1 MNECERAKSGIEWI
15 GMEWHGMER
24 KNRRYSLCDFC
35 SLANLCPLKLVHRY
49 RNTYIPSWHIE
60 RDWNIT
66 KKSPLDISRTGLSVY
81 IVQTHTNT
89 HTNDMNLTSVLVHS
103 LLLLYTM
110 CTQWQ

>member
-1 MNECERAKSGIEWI
+1 MREQAKSGIEWI

-60 RDWNIT
+60 RDWNIS
-66 KKSPLDISRTGLSVY
+66 KKIAVRHLTYGAKRVHCAD
-81 IVQTHTNT
+81 T